1 MEFILRTV
9 DQAHT
14 TLKDIYEKS
23 KPFLAV
29 VFNVRLTTESEKR
42 SLKQNDLMWGLLT
55 DLSNQV
61 EWHGMKLSPYD
72 WKHMITASLKKQR
85 IILGIDGHMVVL
97 GASTSKMT
105 KEEMSN
111 VIEATL
117 AFGATQGVQFREFE
131 REEIQD

>member
-9 DQAHT
+9 EQAHT

-23 KPFLAV
+23 KPFLAAGKT
-29 VFNVRLTTESEKR
+29 FRLTIESEKR